1 MSSRKEEERNEK
13 IIRGLLKLPPNRRC
27 INCNSLGPQYVCTN
41 FWTFICIACSGIHRE
56 FTHRVKS
63 VSMAKFTTQEVESLQ
78 RGGNQRAKEQF
89 LKDWDTERLRLPD
102 NSNPDKIREFIKS
115 VYVDKK
121 YAGGRSSDK
130 PPRDTQSLKG
140 HEEDL
145 RRASSYHSFSQS
157 PPYDHQYEERRN
169 GKQAGMLTRKP
180 GSDRG
185 HYYEG
190 KVSSFMY
197 SPGQQGEEMYED
209 RFANEGSN
217 PRMSDF
223 LVSSAGD
230 PSRSG
235 VQSPSTNDPRYS
247 SPPQVRDI
255 FVEDTLP
262 KKLNASSDSLVKGD
276 TDKIPHPHRTAS
288 SGSFG
293 SFDSNS
299 LSFKSGNSGSLIDA
313 ILEPEHTAGVQQT
326 EPSTF
331 PSLSQISSA
340 HATNQDLFGP
350 SFLQPP
356 TSNFASSIDLFS
368 DSSQLP
374 SLTNLS
380 EQKTPSSENEGWA
393 TFDFPHHVE
402 PSFEASKS
410 LPSLMPPSEGTITGK
425 IDVFSS
431 MHNSTGWFS
440 AQNSTDNGQSFLMG
454 DQWHVGTNEV
464 KDFIESRNAQPWD
477 AFDDST
483 GSIPQTSFEMLLQ
496 NKSQVPLHHS
506 IISNGPHIN
515 FNAPENEFLSVAMN
529 DGAHSFT
536 AVPGTGGPS
545 LPPSLV
551 PPAGGTNIERKSMNP
566 FDLPNDLNPEI
577 NSLFM
582 DVSSLQEALPDKQPP
597 NTFLAGLPDPWLLV
611 PSVPQGGLAHIGGQ
625 VPSSQLPNVLANDP
639 VTPLGGNP
647 FA

>member
-1 MSSRKEEERNEK
+1 M
-13 IIRGLLKLPPNRRC
+13 
-27 INCNSLGPQYVCTN
+27 CTN

-63 VSMAKFTTQEVESLQ
+63 VSMAKFTTQEVEALQ
-78 RGGNQRAKEQF
+78 RGGNQRAREQF

-140 HEEDL
+140 HEEDH

-169 GKQAGMLTRKP
+169 PKQAGMLTRKP

-197 SPGQQGEEMYED
+197 SPGRQGEQMYED

-223 LVSSAGD
+223 SVSSPGD

-235 VQSPSTNDPRYS
+235 VQSPSTNDPLYS
-247 SPPQVRDI
+247 SPMQVRDLS
-255 FVEDTLP
+255 VEDTLP
-262 KKLNASSDSLVKGD
+262 NTLNTSSESLVKGD
-276 TDKIPHPHRTAS
+276 IDKIPRPHRTAS

-299 LSFKSGNSGSLIDA
+299 MSLKSGNSGNLIDA
-313 ILEPEHTAGVQQT
+313 VLEPEHAAGVQKT

-331 PSLSQISSA
+331 PSLSQISSS
-340 HATNQDLFGP
+340 HATNQVDLFGP
-350 SFLQPP
+350 SFVPTP

-368 DSSQLP
+368 DSSQLS

-380 EQKTPSSENEGWA
+380 GQKPQVTPPGNQGWA
-393 TFDFPHHVE
+393 TFDFPHNVG

-410 LPSLMPPSEGTITGK
+410 LPSIMPPSEGTLTGK
-425 IDVFSS
+425 IDVSSS
-431 MHNSTGWFS
+431 MHDNSGWFS
-440 AQNSTDNGQSFLMG
+440 VQSSTDHGQSLLMG
-454 DQWHVGTNEV
+454 DQWHVSSNEV
-464 KDFIESRNAQPWD
+464 KDFAESRTAQSWN
-477 AFDDST
+477 AFDDFT
-483 GSIPQTSFEMLLQ
+483 GSIPQTSFEMIPQ
-496 NKSQVPLHHS
+496 NKSQLMMHHS
-506 IISNGPHIN
+506 PISNDPYIN
-515 FNAPENEFLSVAMN
+515 SNAPEVPFKDGLLSLAMD
-529 DGAHSFT
+529 DGVLNFT
-536 AVPGTGGPS
+536 AVPGTAGPS
-545 LPPSLV
+545 LPSSFVHPL
-551 PPAGGTNIERKSMNP
+551 GGTNIERRSMNP
-566 FDLPNDLNPEI
+566 FDLPNDLDPEV

-582 DVSSLQEALPDKQPP
+582 DVSSLKDALPDKQPP
-597 NTFLAGLPDPWLLV
+597 NAFLTGLPEPWFPQNSLTSFI
-611 PSVPQGGLAHIGGQ
+611 PSVPQGGLAYIGAQ
-625 VPSSQLPNVLANDP
+625 VPSSQLPNMLTNDP
-639 VTPLGGNP
+639 VTSLGGNP